1 MVGYVYDPIFT
12 LHDTGPGHIERPER
26 VERINEV
33 AQNFPLVRIPIKKAT
48 KEELYQIHAPHYV
61 NWVEEA
67 YNHGRTY
74 ILNED
79 TILSE
84 KSFEVA
90 SYAAGSTMPV
100 IDAFKEGVIQRAF
113 LNIRPPGHHAEFM
126 TGQGFCIFNN
136 VALMAKYAQKK
147 GYKRV
152 MIIDFDVHHGNG
164 TQDIFYEDPT
174 VFYFSTHERNNY
186 PYFTGSEDE
195 IGEGEGKGFN
205 RNRPYG
211 DGCRDEELLR
221 LYDDLPKDFDFD
233 IVLVSAGYDL
243 MQDEFIS
250 TAQITFDGLRA
261 LVRRILDFAE
271 DKPVAFLLEG
281 GYELN
286 SLAQSVEVTLEEL
299 TCYKCS

>member
-1 MVGYVYDPIFT
+1 MVGYIYDPIFT
-12 LHDTGPGHIERPER
+12 QHGSLEHIENAKR
-26 VERINEV
+26 VETIHEV
-33 AQNFPLVRIPIKKAT
+33 AQSFPLLRYPIKKAT
-48 KEELYQIHAPHYV
+48 KEDLFTIHAPHYV
-61 NWVEEA
+61 HWVEEA
-67 YNHGRTY
+67 YAQGRRY

-79 TILSE
+79 TLITE
-84 KSFEVA
+84 RTFEVA
-90 SYAAGSTMPV
+90 SYAAGSTMPIV
-100 IDAFKEGVIQRAF
+100 DAFAKGEIKRAF
-113 LNIRPPGHHAEFM
+113 LNIRPPGHHAEYM

-136 VALMAKYAQKK
+136 IALMAKYAQKR
-147 GYKRV
+147 GFKRV

-164 TQDIFYEDPT
+164 TQDIFYEDDT

-195 IGEGEGKGFN
+195 IGEGKGEGYN

-211 DGCRDEELLR
+211 DYCTDDELLG
-221 LYDDLPKDFDFD
+221 LYEDLPKDFDFD

-243 MQDEFIS
+243 MKDEFLS

-261 LVRRILDFAE
+261 LVRKILDFAG

-286 SLAQSVEVTLEEL
+286 SLARSAEVTFEEL
-299 TCYKCS
+299 VGYNV